1 MTSFFDDVVKTTKSA
16 LDSNVQLEKD
26 AEVLAKN
33 LERKVKQLIKSC
45 ASTGATTATYDMK
58 TFHVDFMSKYS
69 LSDLLY
75 TKITPTYVPV
85 VQRIFFT
92 NYTPLKGFAITEID
106 TNVFKVC
113 WTHGIVKTEPTPQ
126 DVPRNISPGLPWYVP
141 QPAPWAAPRPTP
153 RLVPQPASNAIPHNY
168 TNTPPITD
176 KEIQD
181 FLIDLFPYLQSNDM
195 NV

>member
-1 MTSFFDDVVKTTKSA
+1 MASFFDEVVKTTKVA
-16 LDSNVQLEKD
+16 LDINVQLEKD

-85 VQRIFFT
+85 VHRIFFT
-92 NYTPLKGFAITEID
+92 NYTPLKGFAISEID
-106 TNVFKVC
+106 KNVFKVC
-113 WTHGIVKTEPTPQ
+113 WTHGIVKSEHTPPQTTPQ
-126 DVPRNISPGLPWYVP
+126 SVPRVIHPGCPWYAPLPAPPVAPPVAP
-141 QPAPWAAPRPTP
+141 QPIPQEYTSVPLPTE
-153 RLVPQPASNAIPHNY
+153 
-168 TNTPPITD
+168 

-181 FLIDLFPYLQSNDM
+181 FLVDLFPYLQNNGM
-195 NV
+195 IV

>member
-1 MTSFFDDVVKTTKSA
+1 MTSFFEDICKTTKSA

-85 VQRIFFT
+85 VHRVFFT

-106 TNVFKVC
+106 KNVFKVC
-113 WTHGIVKTEPTPQ
+113 WTHGIVKSEHTPQ
-126 DVPRNISPGLPWYVP
+126 TMPHSVPRANHPGCPWYAPLPAPPIAPPVAPPIAP
-141 QPAPWAAPRPTP
+141 QPAPQEYTSIPLPTE
-153 RLVPQPASNAIPHNY
+153 
-168 TNTPPITD
+168 

-181 FLIDLFPYLQSNDM
+181 FLVDLFPYLQPNGM
-195 NV
+195 IV

>member
-1 MTSFFDDVVKTTKSA
+1 MTSFFDEVVKTTRSA
-16 LDSNVQLEKD
+16 LDCNVQLEKD

-33 LERKVKQLIKSC
+33 LERKVKQLVKSC
-45 ASTGATTATYDMK
+45 ASTGATTAIYDMK

-85 VQRIFFT
+85 VHRIFFT

-141 QPAPWAAPRPTP
+141 QPAPKPA
-153 RLVPQPASNAIPHNY
+153 PQPASHKPVPQSAPHNY
-168 TNTPPITD
+168 TNTPPITE

-181 FLIDLFPYLQSNDM
+181 FLIDILPYLHSNDM

>member
-1 MTSFFDDVVKTTKSA
+1 MTSFFDDIVKTTKVA

-126 DVPRNISPGLPWYVP
+126 NIPRSISPGSPWYAPAP
-141 QPAPWAAPRPTP
+141 QPAPQ
-153 RLVPQPASNAIPHNY
+153 VIPQDYA
-168 TNTPPITD
+168 TTPPITE

-181 FLIDLFPYLQSNDM
+181 FLMDIFPYLQNNDRI
-195 NV
+195 V

>member
-1 MTSFFDDVVKTTKSA
+1 MASFFDEVVKTTKSA

-85 VQRIFFT
+85 VHRIFFT
-92 NYTPLKGFAITEID
+92 NYTPLKGFAISEID
-106 TNVFKVC
+106 KNVFKVC
-113 WTHGIVKTEPTPQ
+113 WTHGIVKSEHTPPQTTPQ
-126 DVPRNISPGLPWYVP
+126 SVQRVIHPGCPWYAPLPAPPVAPPVAP
-141 QPAPWAAPRPTP
+141 QPIPQEYASVPLPTE
-153 RLVPQPASNAIPHNY
+153 
-168 TNTPPITD
+168 

-181 FLIDLFPYLQSNDM
+181 FLVDLFPYLQNNGM
-195 NV
+195 IV